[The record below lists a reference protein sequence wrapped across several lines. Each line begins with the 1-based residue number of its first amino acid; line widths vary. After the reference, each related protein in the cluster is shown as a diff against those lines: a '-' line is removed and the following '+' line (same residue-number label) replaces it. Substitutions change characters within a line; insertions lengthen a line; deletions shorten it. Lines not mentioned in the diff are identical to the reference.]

1 MAEKLDNIIGNLKQ
15 GSAWVRVI
23 LMIAFAVVLYVIIP
37 AIVLVLML
45 TQTLFVFIT
54 GDSNDTLR
62 VLGTVLSKYIFEV
75 LQFLSYAS
83 DNRPFPFS
91 AFPSVENDDFSFNAE
106 EKSNNRKFN
115 YIVEFDNQFLDT
127 HNMAIMNK
135 TMFDKTYI
143 LHYTHDIR
151 K

>member
-54 GDSNDTLR
+54 GDSNDNLR

-91 AFPSVENDDFSFNAE
+91 AFPSVENDDFSFNTE
-106 EKSNNRKFN
+106 EKSDEKIRDVKKKGPAKKVVKKKSTSRKSA
-115 YIVEFDNQFLDT
+115 V
-127 HNMAIMNK
+127 K
-135 TMFDKTYI
+135 KSGPV
-143 LHYTHDIR
+143 

>member
-1 MAEKLDNIIGNLKQ
+1 MAEKLDSIIGNLKQ

-54 GDSNDTLR
+54 GDSNDNLR
-62 VLGTVLSKYIFEV
+62 VLGTALSKYIFEV

-91 AFPSVENDDFSFNAE
+91 AFPSVENDDFSFNTE
-106 EKSNNRKFN
+106 EKSDEKIRDVKKKGPAKKVVKKKSTSRKSA
-115 YIVEFDNQFLDT
+115 V
-127 HNMAIMNK
+127 K
-135 TMFDKTYI
+135 KSGPV
-143 LHYTHDIR
+143 

>member
-54 GDSNDTLR
+54 GDSNDNLR
-62 VLGTVLSKYIFEV
+62 VLGTALSKYIFEV

-91 AFPSVENDDFSFNAE
+91 AFPSVENDDFSFNTE
-106 EKSNNRKFN
+106 EKSDEKIRDVKKKGPAKRVVKKKSTSRKSA
-115 YIVEFDNQFLDT
+115 V
-127 HNMAIMNK
+127 K
-135 TMFDKTYI
+135 KSGPV
-143 LHYTHDIR
+143 

>member
-23 LMIAFAVVLYVIIP
+23 LMIAFAVVLYVIMP

-54 GDSNDTLR
+54 GDSNDNLR
-62 VLGTVLSKYIFEV
+62 VLGTALSKYIFEV

-91 AFPSVENDDFSFNAE
+91 AFPSVENDDFSFNTG
-106 EKSNNRKFN
+106 EKSDEKVRDVKKKGPAKKVVKKKSTSRKSA
-115 YIVEFDNQFLDT
+115 V
-127 HNMAIMNK
+127 K
-135 TMFDKTYI
+135 KSGPV
-143 LHYTHDIR
+143 

>member
-1 MAEKLDNIIGNLKQ
+1 MAEKLDNIIVNLKQ

-37 AIVLVLML
+37 GIVLVLML

-54 GDSNDTLR
+54 GDSNENLR
-62 VLGTVLSKYIFEV
+62 VLGTALSKYIFEV

-91 AFPSVENDDFSFNAE
+91 GFPSVENDDFSFNTE
-106 EKSNNRKFN
+106 ENMPIMIGTNTDDRDDEYLTGSINNIIN
-115 YIVEFDNQFLDT
+115 IVT
-127 HNMAIMNK
+127 SA
-135 TMFDKTYI
+135 
-143 LHYTHDIR
+143 
-151 K
+151 

>member
-54 GDSNDTLR
+54 GDSNDNLR
-62 VLGTVLSKYIFEV
+62 VLGTALSRYIFEV

-91 AFPSVENDDFSFNAE
+91 AFPSVENDDFSFNTE
-106 EKSNNRKFN
+106 EKSDEKIRDVKKKGPAKKVVKKKSTSRKSA
-115 YIVEFDNQFLDT
+115 V
-127 HNMAIMNK
+127 K
-135 TMFDKTYI
+135 KSGPV
-143 LHYTHDIR
+143 

>member
-54 GDSNDTLR
+54 GDSNDNLR
-62 VLGTVLSKYIFEV
+62 VLGTALSRYIFEV

-91 AFPSVENDDFSFNAE
+91 AFPSVENDDFSFNTE
-106 EKSNNRKFN
+106 EKSDEKIRDVKKKGPAKKVVKKKSTSRKSA
-115 YIVEFDNQFLDT
+115 V
-127 HNMAIMNK
+127 K
-135 TMFDKTYI
+135 KPGPV
-143 LHYTHDIR
+143 

>member
-45 TQTLFVFIT
+45 TQMLFVFIT
-54 GDSNDTLR
+54 GDSNDNLR
-62 VLGTVLSKYIFEV
+62 VLGTALSKYIFEV

-91 AFPSVENDDFSFNAE
+91 AFPSVENDDFSFNTE
-106 EKSNNRKFN
+106 EKSDEKIRDVKKKGPAKKVVKKKSTSRKSA
-115 YIVEFDNQFLDT
+115 VKKSGT
-127 HNMAIMNK
+127 VK
-135 TMFDKTYI
+135 
-143 LHYTHDIR
+143 
-151 K
+151 

>member
-54 GDSNDTLR
+54 GDSNDNLR
-62 VLGTVLSKYIFEV
+62 VLGTALSKYIFEV

-91 AFPSVENDDFSFNAE
+91 AFPSVENDDFSFNTE
-106 EKSNNRKFN
+106 EKSDEKIRDVKKKGPAKKVVKKKSTSRKSA
-115 YIVEFDNQFLDT
+115 V
-127 HNMAIMNK
+127 K
-135 TMFDKTYI
+135 KPGPV
-143 LHYTHDIR
+143 

>member
-45 TQTLFVFIT
+45 TQKLFVFIT
-54 GDSNDTLR
+54 GDSNDNLR
-62 VLGTVLSKYIFEV
+62 VLGTALSKYIFEV

-91 AFPSVENDDFSFNAE
+91 AFPSVEYDDFSFNTE
-106 EKSNNRKFN
+106 EKSDEKIRDVKKKGPAKKVVKKKSTSRKSA
-115 YIVEFDNQFLDT
+115 V
-127 HNMAIMNK
+127 K
-135 TMFDKTYI
+135 KSGPV
-143 LHYTHDIR
+143 

>member
-1 MAEKLDNIIGNLKQ
+1 MAEKLDNILGNLKQ

-54 GDSNDTLR
+54 GDSNDNLR
-62 VLGTVLSKYIFEV
+62 VLGTALSKYIFEV

-91 AFPSVENDDFSFNAE
+91 AFPSVENDDFSFNTE
-106 EKSNNRKFN
+106 EKSDEKIRDVKKKGPAKKVVKKKSTSRKSA
-115 YIVEFDNQFLDT
+115 V
-127 HNMAIMNK
+127 K
-135 TMFDKTYI
+135 KSGPV
-143 LHYTHDIR
+143 

>member
-1 MAEKLDNIIGNLKQ
+1 MADNLDNIIGNLKQ

-23 LMIAFAVVLYVIIP
+23 LMITFAVVLYVIIP

-45 TQTLFVFIT
+45 TQTCFVFIT
-54 GDSNDTLR
+54 GDSNDNLR
-62 VLGTVLSKYIFEV
+62 VLGTALSKYIFEV

-91 AFPSVENDDFSFNAE
+91 AFPSVENDDFSFNTE
-106 EKSNNRKFN
+106 EKSDGKVRDVKKKGPAKKVVKKKATYRKS
-115 YIVEFDNQFLDT
+115 
-127 HNMAIMNK
+127 AIK
-135 TMFDKTYI
+135 KSGSV
-143 LHYTHDIR
+143 